1 MANEP
6 EVIRQQMEETRS
18 GLQDKLET
26 LEQQVKNTVQ
36 DATDAVSDTVET
48 VKDSV
53 KETVETVK
61 ETVQDTVQSV
71 KETFNL
77 SRHVQEHPWP
87 AFACAALTGFI
98 GTRLLV
104 RWTPRQ
110 EMAALPYSSP
120 PPGVYS
126 TPPPPVASEPSS
138 PPAKQRSWWSWLTD
152 HYGQELDKLKGLAVA
167 TAGGILREMLTE
179 NLQPEFG
186 ERLKE
191 VIDGF
196 TVKLGGEPIQGRIL
210 TPAASEEPP
219 PAKKEWKPEDYTP
232 KTERFMGSGSR

>member
-1 MANEP
+1 MDNEP

-18 GLQDKLET
+18 GLQNKLET
-26 LEQQVKNTVQ
+26 LEQQVKDTVQ
-36 DATDAVSDTVET
+36 EATDAVSDTVDT
-48 VKDSV
+48 VKETV

-61 ETVQDTVQSV
+61 ETVQDTVDSV

-87 AFACAALTGFI
+87 AFACAAAAGFVS
-98 GTRLLV
+98 TRILL
-104 RWTPRQ
+104 RLMPERQ
-110 EMAALPYSSP
+110 GWAAASAPVP
-120 PPGVYS
+120 PPSYYS
-126 TPPPPVASEPSS
+126 NPPAATASPSS
-138 PPAKQRSWWSWLTD
+138 PPAERRGWWSWLAD

-186 ERLKE
+186 QRLKE

-196 TVKLGGEPIQGRIL
+196 TTKLGGEPIEGPIL
-210 TPAASEEPP
+210 TPASAEEQS
-219 PAKKEWKPEDYTP
+219 ARKERKPEDYTP
-232 KTERFMGSGSR
+232 RTERFMGTGSR